1 MTRSVS
7 WIGFWSAIM
16 LYWRYVEVLIFVC
29 YFQYLYF
36 NWTWKL
42 RQQFQFQKD
51 EKHHVDSA
59 LDEIKFWENPQRAYT
74 QPQLSHWVHSL
85 GCLAGFVYNV
95 RVPTPGID
103 MLPSPLSN
111 QPWLHVKKSEA
122 LNMVLAEREFPF
134 TCFLTAALLS
144 MERPYK
150 AVSKENDTAERVL
163 PVNVGWYGEMRSNNY
178 FTIPKL

>member
-29 YFQYLYF
+29 YFQYMYF

-42 RQQFQFQKD
+42 RQQFKFQKN

-74 QPQLSHWVHSL
+74 QPQLSHWVYSL
-85 GCLAGFVYNV
+85 GCVAGFVSNV
-95 RVPTPGID
+95 RVPTPGIV
-103 MLPSPLSN
+103 MLPSPLGN
-111 QPWLHVKKSEA
+111 QPWLHVKKIWSSQHD
-122 LNMVLAEREFPF
+122 LGRKGISIHLFFYCRIIING
-134 TCFLTAALLS
+134 
-144 MERPYK
+144 K
-150 AVSKENDTAERVL
+150 
-163 PVNVGWYGEMRSNNY
+163 
-178 FTIPKL
+178 TI